1 VVGSARTSSST
12 SSSDHEDL
20 PVESLSQ
27 LSSSLKL
34 AQSRASA
41 LSTNYSRLI
50 RILLHDELD
59 NLDREIAQVRNGT
72 HKPLKLTWKTL
83 EANRDAKKRIANAKL
98 VAAEHEIDIRFGA
111 QIDAEW
117 QQFKVQPIPTIADDR
132 MIS

>member
-1 VVGSARTSSST
+1 MVGSARTSSST

-41 LSTNYSRLI
+41 LSANYSRLI